1 MMVLMRVLGA
11 VTSLYMILVFVR
23 VMLTWFDGAS
33 LGKPAEVLANITD
46 PYLDWFR
53 RFPALQAGGID
64 FSAVAALSVLALA
77 NNIVQTIAVYGRITV
92 GIILSLILNGV
103 WSALAF
109 ILVFFAV
116 ILGVRLFF
124 YTLGRN
130 SVLPIWRT
138 IDALC
143 KPVLY
148 RINRFVYRDRLVN
161 YQTGIITAIAVL
173 IGARIVGGIAVG
185 LLAGMFVRL
194 PF

>member
-1 MMVLMRVLGA
+1 MVVLMRVLGA

-33 LGKPAEVLANITD
+33 LGKPAEVLAGITD

-53 RFPALQAGGID
+53 RFPALRTGGLD

-109 ILVFFAV
+109 ILVFFAI
-116 ILGVRLFF
+116 ILGVRFFF
-124 YTLGRN
+124 YALGKN
-130 SVLPIWRT
+130 SVLPVWRT